1 MAYIGRDIQYGTFTT
16 KQTLTA
22 DSSTTVF
29 TLTQGVAD
37 ANNLLVSIGG
47 IVQEAN
53 TAYTAV
59 GTVLTFASAPV
70 TGDPVWVVYLGKE
83 ASSAGASR
91 DSITYQTGVGDGTT
105 TPFALSSSVT
115 TSSSII
121 VTLNGV
127 EQVPGTDFTAYGTVL
142 TFTTAP
148 ESAEAIL
155 IYYIAS
161 LAVEIETPANTSITT
176 AKLSGTFSGTLP
188 AWNGAAISG
197 LPSKTLL
204 DEINKNIA
212 MVTFLRT
219 LDHTKARL
227 NIVNGWNDSFVSTTS
242 LLNPSAIPLTLFD
255 GANDRVTRGADLTGN
270 ADGKTGTFSGWLD
283 INNVSKDG
291 VWMNIM
297 ANTGNRFKVSR
308 EANNK
313 IYVEGQTSSNTVV
326 LQLITTNLYNS
337 TTNPGLIHVL
347 ASWDIANAKGF
358 LYINDAADLAASPTL
373 VNTNIDYIS
382 GTANFGFGDRP
393 DTTQAKYAGSMGQ
406 MYFSKDYVDISVTAN
421 RRKFINAD
429 LTPVDFGANG
439 STPTGSQPIVYLNNQ
454 ADTFQNNLGSGG
466 NFTESGQLVDGGY
479 LDTPNTDAL
488 YSSTN
493 FSNPYE
499 LVRSYGKELCGN
511 GSGINSTD
519 RVAVGQCLTLTN
531 TIINSVSFLLSKSG
545 SATGNAYAQI
555 RNAVGTPGS
564 NAVGGDNILATSL
577 PINVSALSGTYVIKN
592 MVFPEPVNLNA
603 GNYWIGM
610 YYDGVSSLDIS
621 NDSTGTAVGEN
632 ASFFDSTTGWIAP
645 NSGANDTG
653 YYLYGLKN
661 LTLTTKDSD
670 TISTSPATAPTK
682 GYIEAW
688 VDESPKSGTS
698 VFSDTLDTDE
708 AAGIGS
714 WAIRQRFTPSAVGT
728 KIRVKI
734 EAPSTSNLGLANVSI
749 GKAVG
754 GSYATHSTP
763 LEFLFG
769 GSSGCVVTAGGT
781 LLSDWL
787 TFDMDEIVSYL
798 VTFDYLAPAA
808 TSNIRKVT
816 TGGAGYIIS
825 QGLIFNSAS
834 AGNVLSSSLSN
845 TTHTALLSGIEV
857 GVDPTINTDYI
868 AEMSRDGGTTYSPAV
883 LSRLETS
890 TGSET
895 MVIAQGEVS
904 FTGDPS
910 GTNMVGRIRT
920 VNKDKVT
927 VKGISVNW
935 SNT

>member
-142 TFTTAP
+142 TFTTATD
-148 ESAEAIL
+148 SADAIL

-188 AWNGAAISG
+188 AWNGAALSG
-197 LPSKTLL
+197 IPSKTLL

-227 NIVNGWNDSFVSTTS
+227 NIVNGWNDSFTTTTS
-242 LLNPSAIPLTLFD
+242 LLNPSTIPMTKFTTGDSLSRGGVPTGLSDGPSGTISCWVKFDAGSDGSDMFILTNATSHFRFFRNSANKFQVQAHNASNTAIWVATSTNAFTVSSGLMHIMLSWNLVGGSPSTHLYVNGSSQSWTHSTNPTAGTIDYADTNMGVGLSSQFYKGD
-255 GANDRVTRGADLTGN
+255 LGQFYFNPNYTDLSVQANREKFYNSGAVDMGAD
-270 ADGKTGTFSGWLD
+270 
-283 INNVSKDG
+283 
-291 VWMNIM
+291 
-297 ANTGNRFKVSR
+297 
-308 EANNK
+308 
-313 IYVEGQTSSNTVV
+313 
-326 LQLITTNLYNS
+326 
-337 TTNPGLIHVL
+337 
-347 ASWDIANAKGF
+347 
-358 LYINDAADLAASPTL
+358 
-373 VNTNIDYIS
+373 
-382 GTANFGFGDRP
+382 
-393 DTTQAKYAGSMGQ
+393 
-406 MYFSKDYVDISVTAN
+406 
-421 RRKFINAD
+421 
-429 LTPVDFGANG
+429 G
-439 STPTGSQPIVYLNNQ
+439 STPTGSQPIIFLNNPY
-454 ADTFQNNLGSGG
+454 DTFQNNLGSGG

-479 LDTPNTDAL
+479 LDSPNTDAL

-499 LVRSYGKELCGN
+499 LIRSYGKELCGN

-564 NAVGGDNILATSL
+564 NAVGGDNILATSS
-577 PINVSALSGTYVIKN
+577 PINVSALSGTYVTTN
-592 MVFPEPVNLNA
+592 MVFPQSVNLAA

-610 YYDGVSSLDIS
+610 YYDGVSSLDIK

-632 ASFFDSTTGWIAP
+632 ASFFDSTSGWISP

-688 VDESPKSGTS
+688 VDETPASGTTELTR
-698 VFSDTLDTDE
+698 TLNTNSSSANTGWRVVISNTELSNSAGKVRVTLQASTATDGCAIDNVAIVE
-708 AAGIGS
+708 RVGATAAGVT
-714 WAIRQRFTPSAVGT
+714 TP
-728 KIRVKI
+728 KEI
-734 EAPSTSNLGLANVSI
+734 
-749 GKAVG
+749 
-754 GSYATHSTP
+754 
-763 LEFLFG
+763 LFG
-769 GSSGCVVTAGGT
+769 GTSGVIIPVGSSITSDWTDFDLDASKDYLVIIDQSSSGGNYIRYGTSGGHGYYTKAATNSYNTASYPAAGT
-781 LLSDWL
+781 LN
-787 TFDMDEIVSYL
+787 Y
-798 VTFDYLAPAA
+798 
-808 TSNIRKVT
+808 
-816 TGGAGYIIS
+816 
-825 QGLIFNSAS
+825 SAS
-834 AGNVLSSSLSN
+834 RSAIVTKLE
-845 TTHTALLSGIEV
+845 TEV
-857 GVDPTINTDYI
+857 QQTINTDYI